1 MKYLKIRKKVKINKI
16 NKLIYLFN
24 IYLFKMDFRLILLL
38 SYLSLICTQLTKNEI
53 SYIKNYI
60 LSNQNQQTG
69 IFFEEKK
76 NPLKQT
82 RQ

>member
-38 SYLSLICTQLTKNEI
+38 SYLSLIFTQLTKNEI
-53 SYIKNYI
+53 LYIKNYI
-60 LSNQNQQTG
+60 L
-69 IFFEEKK
+69 
-76 NPLKQT
+76 
-82 RQ
+82 